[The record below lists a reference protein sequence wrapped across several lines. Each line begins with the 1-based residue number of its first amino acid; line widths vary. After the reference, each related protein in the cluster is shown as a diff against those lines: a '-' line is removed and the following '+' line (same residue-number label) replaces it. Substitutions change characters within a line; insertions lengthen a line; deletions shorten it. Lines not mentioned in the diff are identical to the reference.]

1 MNRQSLEKQREMYK
15 SLTEIQ
21 LKIVEE
27 YFANDMRNLR
37 KICDPIIFRKG
48 VPQMDWDDLYAVA
61 SDTLVESLI
70 SYDNSK
76 GNKFHTYL
84 TGNINRAFYDWTRD
98 KHRGK
103 RCNVLRDK
111 NGKILK
117 DENNNVVIVPNI
129 SIDAP
134 TEDGINSY
142 EKIASSLNISLEI
155 SEQIDILSENKMEKY
170 FERLSKIQR
179 KIATLLSE
187 GYKPSEIREKLHIT
201 EKEYSNHMV
210 MIKAYENI
218 SILF

>member
-1 MNRQSLEKQREMYK
+1 MSRQLLEKQKEMYK

-27 YFANDMRNLR
+27 YFANNMRNLR

-61 SDTLVESLI
+61 SDTLIESLI

-76 GNKFHTYL
+76 GSKFHTYL
-84 TGNINRAFYDWTRD
+84 AGNINRAFYDWTRD

-111 NGKILK
+111 DGKILR
-117 DENNNVVIVPNI
+117 DENNNAVIIPNV
-129 SIDAP
+129 SIDVS
-134 TEDGINSY
+134 TEDGIDAY
-142 EKIASSLNISLEI
+142 EKIASGFDIQSEI
-155 SEQIDILSENKMEKY
+155 FKGIGIESGNKIEKY
-170 FERLSKIQR
+170 LEKLSKIQR
-179 KIATLLSE
+179 KIVTLLLE
-187 GYKPSEIREKLHIT
+187 GYKQSEIREKLHIT
-201 EKEYSNHMV
+201 EKEYSDHMV
-210 MIKAYENI
+210 MIESYENI